1 MIGHSPTITETLA
14 DACATVVIFFAV
26 LLVLGGELSRPHIMR
41 AWRRLPW
48 SR

>member
-1 MIGHSPTITETLA
+1 MIGRTHSLEETLA
-14 DACATVVIFFAV
+14 DACATVVIFCVV
-26 LLVLGGELSRPHIMR
+26 LLVLGAELSRPHILR